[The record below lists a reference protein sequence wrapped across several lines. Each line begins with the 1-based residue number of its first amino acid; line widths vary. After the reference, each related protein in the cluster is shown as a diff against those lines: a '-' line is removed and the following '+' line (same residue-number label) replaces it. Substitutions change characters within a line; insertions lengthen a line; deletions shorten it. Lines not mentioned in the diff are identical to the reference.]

1 MNILR
6 SVDSVGGRKDMESVE
21 GITGCATS
29 IVNTPP
35 DGVADFT
42 GRVYI
47 VVVVLAFGSMVW
59 AGPQVV
65 AYATKVAF
73 RQAVPIQFEDFQL
86 MYLGQHREVSNVYPR
101 GFLYYDFRVISGTQE
116 LKVSW
121 TAGTGEIGP
130 TRFEVSGKRYLLELA
145 WSEAVGRLKNDE
157 LVVRRAESVQ

>member
-1 MNILR
+1 
-6 SVDSVGGRKDMESVE
+6 MESVD

-29 IVNTPP
+29 IVNTAP
-35 DGVADFT
+35 DGVVDFT
-42 GRVYI
+42 GCVYL
-47 VVVVLAFGSMVW
+47 VVAAVLAFGATVW

-73 RQAVPIQFEDFQL
+73 RQGVPIQFEDFQL
-86 MYLGQHREVSNVYPR
+86 MCLGQHREVYDIYPR
-101 GFLYYDFRVISGTQE
+101 GFLYYDFLVISGTQE

-130 TRFEVSGKRYLLELA
+130 ARFEVSGKRYLLELA